1 METIPHECEWKTSLN
16 VAEHKRN
23 NKQKR
28 EKRLERWRDANDDS
42 QCSAVQWSYSGDG
55 SNRDSDECV
64 SCYGGVNGWARV
76 VLGWLGFWLW
86 AGATHCIQSTTIG
99 YTRPANLVFACG
111 ARPQR

>member
-64 SCYGGVNGWARV
+64 SCYGGVNSWARV